1 MRKIYLMDH
10 EAVDGTVVYER
21 VAPEPSPRLGT
32 KKGPVIFRRF
42 VAAAETNTH
51 AALAMQ
57 FGDDYHQALIDGDP
71 EADMEQV
78 GRFVSSLQTV
88 CLSGAGEELH
98 VSPQVL
104 EILFNPAGEETERRE
119 PREVLANVFDEHPV
133 RWTGARIALDK
144 AVRRFVFQRTVQ
156 LKHSSGLTYQYLY
169 KMAEELAREG
179 VMVLMATGSGG
190 KDPLIFSTNGLPY
203 PGFLE
208 GRIDGPK
215 YKLLLHLSH
224 LELKVPK

>member
-10 EAVDGTVVYER
+10 ESVDGTVIYDR
-21 VAPEPSPRLGT
+21 VVPHSPPRLST
-32 KKGPVIFRRF
+32 KKGPVTFRRF
-42 VAAAETNTH
+42 VTAAETNTH
-51 AALAMQ
+51 TALAAE

-71 EADMEQV
+71 EADMEQI
-78 GRFVSSLQTV
+78 GRFVSSLETV
-88 CLSGAGEELH
+88 YLSSAGRELY

-104 EILFNPAGEETERRE
+104 EVLFNASGEETERRE
-119 PREVLANVFDEHPV
+119 PQEVPANVFDEHPV
-133 RWTGARIALDK
+133 RWTSTRIPIDK

-169 KMAEELAREG
+169 KMADELARDG
-179 VMVLMATGSGG
+179 VMVLMATGPGG
-190 KDPLIFSTNGLPY
+190 KDPLVFNTNGLPY
-203 PGFLE
+203 RGFLE
-208 GRIDGPK
+208 GRVDGQK